1 MLLLQISI
9 IITIV
14 LNLTLA
20 VQSSITKKWFCFL
33 LFFLIFNFLL
43 NIFLQQENQTLVSHM
58 LLTAFLPY
66 ITLVWGDLVS
76 TRITVWIISH
86 KAGSGSLYF
95 FQANNMFTHISL
107 SPFSRLPLS
116 SLLPFCHVCRS
127 ICYILLPR
135 MMWGK
140 SRMMTHS

>member
-9 IITIV
+9 IIIIV

-66 ITLVWGDLVS
+66 ITLV
-76 TRITVWIISH
+76 
-86 KAGSGSLYF
+86 
-95 FQANNMFTHISL
+95 
-107 SPFSRLPLS
+107 
-116 SLLPFCHVCRS
+116 
-127 ICYILLPR
+127 
-135 MMWGK
+135 
-140 SRMMTHS
+140 